1 MSFGGAA
8 DRVDILHQS
17 LMTFQVTQTLP
28 ADTYVLNR
36 NIYAQMFFLKSLW
49 PQALAPSGPIP
60 RLRIVLCWFL

>member
-28 ADTYVLNR
+28 ADTYVLNI

-49 PQALAPSGPIP
+49 P
-60 RLRIVLCWFL
+60 